1 MVYNVCRPGFL
12 LPLQKLSILW
22 HPYLGMVH
30 VSYLPVVSY
39 PMFVYVVIP
48 IPDIVLVA
56 AVLVIVS
63 SQIPKSLLLAGITVL
78 LVAVVF
84 PDFYVTF
91 HIPIR
96 SRYVTD
102 PV

>member
-12 LPLQKLSILW
+12 LPLQKLPILW

-48 IPDIVLVA
+48 VLDIVLVA

-63 SQIPKSLLLAGITVL
+63 SQIPKSFLLAGTTV
-78 LVAVVF
+78 
-84 PDFYVTF
+84 FYVTF